1 MISWLYYQSG
11 TLLSFSEIIELQQGK
26 ELMLVHL
33 HMAND
38 SSREEVIMRVQGY
51 LLNSNLPPIR
61 SHQ

>member
-1 MISWLYYQSG
+1 
-11 TLLSFSEIIELQQGK
+11 
-26 ELMLVHL
+26 MLVHL